1 MNLITRLRSLA
12 YRVRYKEF
20 LKIDFPA
27 CALFCRPQNANYWCL
42 YRKVSEKLGDK
53 AHAE

>member
-20 LKIDFPA
+20 LKIDFPRVPYSA
-27 CALFCRPQNANYWCL
+27 DQ
-42 YRKVSEKLGDK
+42 
-53 AHAE
+53 